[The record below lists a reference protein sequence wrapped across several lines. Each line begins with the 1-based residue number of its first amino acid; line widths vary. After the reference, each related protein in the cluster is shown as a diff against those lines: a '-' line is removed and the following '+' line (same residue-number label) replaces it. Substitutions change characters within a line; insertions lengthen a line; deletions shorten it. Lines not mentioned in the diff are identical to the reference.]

1 MTYFARTL
9 WKALVGARP
18 FLPLGLVAAA
28 VFAAYASAVCFW
40 GYERCVLE
48 FHNPRGIR
56 YGKIWGLSM
65 CASIMGLVWALAG
78 NRAHG
83 SFEQS
88 GSGGSHGAGVFA
100 PRSRFAGDLCD
111 RAEPLCPS
119 PKRAARQSTG
129 KFQPF
134 LFGMD
139 GRRFSGPLAFDM
151 CDLTEPLSHMIAG
164 V

>member
-9 WKALVGARP
+9 WQALAGARP

-78 NRAHG
+78 TGLTAVLSKAALEVPMAQVFLRLEAVLLGICVTGPSLYVLLQNELPSKARGNFSLFYSAWTG
-83 SFEQS
+83 
-88 GSGGSHGAGVFA
+88 GVF
-100 PRSRFAGDLCD
+100 
-111 RAEPLCPS
+111 
-119 PKRAARQSTG
+119 
-129 KFQPF
+129 
-134 LFGMD
+134 
-139 GRRFSGPLAFDM
+139 LALWHLI
-151 CDLTEPLSHMIAG
+151 CVI
-164 V
+164 

>member
-9 WKALVGARP
+9 WQALAGARP

-78 NRAHG
+78 TGLTAVLSKAALEVPMAQVFLRLEAVLLGICVTGPSLYVLLQNELPSKARGNFSLFYSAWT
-83 SFEQS
+83 
-88 GSGGSHGAGVFA
+88 GGALWHLICV
-100 PRSRFAGDLCD
+100 
-111 RAEPLCPS
+111 
-119 PKRAARQSTG
+119 
-129 KFQPF
+129 
-134 LFGMD
+134 
-139 GRRFSGPLAFDM
+139 
-151 CDLTEPLSHMIAG
+151 I
-164 V
+164 